1 MSTERINQVGE
12 CCGVFMGALSRHSP
26 SDTTSSSRS
35 VSASPTSLFART
47 QDSERVV
54 SPTREIVANLRE
66 DRDALSLI
74 TSFIDSGRW

>member
-12 CCGVFMGALSRHSP
+12 CCGVFMGALSRHFP

-35 VSASPTSLFART
+35 VSASPTSLFAHNS

-74 TSFIDSGRW
+74 TSFIDSGR